1 MEKQFTPPETAVFS
15 NVTWGKQGGGQ
26 KWGCGVEWSHRTITI
41 LHPDDWFK
49 GGKSEKRKAGKG
61 GAVDRWRMEGPRP
74 WLPCVMDGA
83 CLQRGKKAFDS
94 GTADE

>member
-1 MEKQFTPPETAVFS
+1 MSPGASREGVRS
-15 NVTWGKQGGGQ
+15 GGG
-26 KWGCGVEWSHRTITI
+26 GEEWSHRTITI

-74 WLPCVMDGA
+74 WLPCVMDEA
-83 CLQRGKKAFDS
+83 CLRRGKKTFDS